1 MRITGIDHVQVAI
14 PTGSEAQAR
23 SFSVGVLGLEEMPKP
38 EVLAVRGGLWLQC
51 GGQQIHLGIEKEFRP
66 AKKAHPALIVDDLDE
81 LAREL
86 RKASYD
92 VTIGEDLPGIR
103 RLFVADPFGNRIAFL
118 QRS

>member
-1 MRITGIDHVQVAI
+1 MEASRSTS
-14 PTGSEAQAR
+14 GSRR
-23 SFSVGVLGLEEMPKP
+23 SFDRASAREHRGDCGVK
-38 EVLAVRGGLWLQC
+38 
-51 GGQQIHLGIEKEFRP
+51 QIHLGIEKEFRP